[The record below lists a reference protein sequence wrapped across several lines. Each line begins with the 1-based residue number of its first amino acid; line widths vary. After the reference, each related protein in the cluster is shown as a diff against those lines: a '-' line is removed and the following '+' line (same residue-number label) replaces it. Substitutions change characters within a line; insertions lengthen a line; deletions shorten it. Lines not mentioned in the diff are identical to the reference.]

1 MQQCVYMRVYV
12 CGCACVCVRVFA
24 CVCVYVIVH
33 EYALKSK
40 FMRSFLC
47 RSEGI

>member
-1 MQQCVYMRVYV
+1 MCLYEGICMWV
-12 CGCACVCVRVFA
+12 CVCMCA

-33 EYALKSK
+33 AYALKSK